1 MTMPLPQRLSL
12 DALSGPAKPVAA
24 ERVTGGHPGTRLAAA
39 LASEDRKFDVGIWEA
54 TEGSWRTSYVKKDE
68 LMFLLA
74 GRLRLTATSGEAVE
88 FGPGEAFVVPAG
100 WAGEVKILEAVRKL
114 YAIYQ
119 S

>member
-1 MTMPLPQRLSL
+1 
-12 DALSGPAKPVAA
+12 
-24 ERVTGGHPGTRLAAA
+24 
-39 LASEDRKFDVGIWEA
+39 
-54 TEGSWRTSYVKKDE
+54 
-68 LMFLLA
+68 MFLLA